1 MNCPTC
7 KASELRP
14 VLTKQGVEV
23 DYCDSC
29 GGIWLDKGEIFH
41 FTKRRKQ
48 LANALKNAVQQAR
61 PTSRQCPKTGEALQ
75 ELPLFD
81 GTLVIDYCPASGGMW
96 FDKGELKKVL
106 TVDPKK
112 LSIKI
117 EPVMEEDSER
127 GFDTDESIQPREP
140 VSLTSLPNLG
150 LRATMTIISLY
161 GLLTLVLILCVE
173 LAKLPPSWAL
183 IIGVSIAVL
192 QFLLGPWL
200 MDLSLNWF
208 YKMDWV
214 PLHQLSPH
222 LERFIRGTCS
232 GKGMKTPRFGI
243 IDDGGPNAFTYG
255 HTPNNARIV
264 VTRGLLDL
272 LDESEVEGVV
282 AHEIGHAKNWDM
294 FLMTVVQLVP
304 LILYYV
310 YRTLIQVKSGSS
322 NNNKGS
328 GYVALVAIVSYVLYI
343 VCEYI
348 VLWFSRTRE
357 YYADR
362 FAGEVTKSPNSLA
375 SALVKIAYGLAGQEG
390 GKEEEARQR
399 SSKLDAVGAMGIFD
413 SGMASSFAL
422 SAYAA
427 DRSSATVTD
436 LGQRSNIL
444 GAMKWDLW
452 NPWAKYFELH
462 STHPL
467 VANRMNHLGNQAQ
480 AMGQEPF
487 IRFSLRRPESYW
499 DEFFVDIMIMFLPF
513 AALAGLAGA
522 AFFVQIDWLYGV
534 AFAVTGFLMLFK
546 MGFSYPAQVF
556 PEMSVSSLLKKVKV
570 SGVRGVPC
578 RLKGKVVGKGV
589 AGLIW
594 SEDFVLQDETGI
606 IFLDYRQPL
615 RIWEFFFGLMRN
627 KGLVQTLSN
636 ALHRIKNTP
645 NRA

>member
-214 PLHQLSPH
+214 P
-222 LERFIRGTCS
+222 
-232 GKGMKTPRFGI
+232 
-243 IDDGGPNAFTYG
+243 
-255 HTPNNARIV
+255 
-264 VTRGLLDL
+264 
-272 LDESEVEGVV
+272 
-282 AHEIGHAKNWDM
+282 
-294 FLMTVVQLVP
+294 
-304 LILYYV
+304 
-310 YRTLIQVKSGSS
+310 
-322 NNNKGS
+322 
-328 GYVALVAIVSYVLYI
+328 
-343 VCEYI
+343 
-348 VLWFSRTRE
+348 
-357 YYADR
+357 
-362 FAGEVTKSPNSLA
+362 
-375 SALVKIAYGLAGQEG
+375 
-390 GKEEEARQR
+390 
-399 SSKLDAVGAMGIFD
+399 
-413 SGMASSFAL
+413 
-422 SAYAA
+422 
-427 DRSSATVTD
+427 
-436 LGQRSNIL
+436 
-444 GAMKWDLW
+444 
-452 NPWAKYFELH
+452 
-462 STHPL
+462 
-467 VANRMNHLGNQAQ
+467 
-480 AMGQEPF
+480 
-487 IRFSLRRPESYW
+487 
-499 DEFFVDIMIMFLPF
+499 
-513 AALAGLAGA
+513 
-522 AFFVQIDWLYGV
+522 
-534 AFAVTGFLMLFK
+534 
-546 MGFSYPAQVF
+546 
-556 PEMSVSSLLKKVKV
+556 
-570 SGVRGVPC
+570 
-578 RLKGKVVGKGV
+578 GKV
-589 AGLIW
+589 
-594 SEDFVLQDETGI
+594 
-606 IFLDYRQPL
+606 
-615 RIWEFFFGLMRN
+615 
-627 KGLVQTLSN
+627 
-636 ALHRIKNTP
+636 
-645 NRA
+645 